1 MKLSKIAS
9 ALAVAGVLATS
20 LPANAASALFSG
32 FGLPNSDALLT
43 GATVVDFTSLT
54 TGTYTSLT
62 SGNVT
67 FGGGNGNFV
76 ITDDLGGGYN
86 TQGRNLQ
93 NLQIQGSASI
103 LDFTF
108 ASPVSAFGFNF
119 GASNEDW
126 SLEIY
131 DSANNLI
138 ESQILNQTWF
148 SNAGDY
154 FGMATSGIASARLTQ
169 LTHVNDAGVDW
180 VLLDN
185 FSYVGRNNV
194 PEPETLLLSGLGLFA
209 LAVSRRRKMKQG

>member
-1 MKLSKIAS
+1 MKLSKIVS

-20 LPANAASALFSG
+20 LPANASSALFSG
-32 FGLPNSDALLT
+32 FGLPGSDALLT

-54 TGTYTSLT
+54 AGTYTSLT
-62 SGNVT
+62 TGNVT
-67 FGGGNGNFV
+67 FGGGDGNFV
-76 ITDDLGGGYN
+76 IADSLGGSFN

-93 NLQIQGSASI
+93 NLQAQGSATI

-126 SLEIY
+126 SLAIF
-131 DSANNLI
+131 DAGNNLI

-169 LTHVNDAGVDW
+169 LTHVNDAGADW
-180 VLLDN
+180 ILLDN
-185 FSYVGRNNV
+185 FSYVGRNSV
-194 PEPETLLLSGLGLFA
+194 PEPETLLLSGLGLLV
-209 LAVSRRRKMKQG
+209 LAASRRRKMKQG

>member
-9 ALAVAGVLATS
+9 ALTVAGVLATS
-20 LPANAASALFSG
+20 LPANASSALFSG
-32 FGLPNSDALLT
+32 FGLPSSDALLT

-54 TGTYTSLT
+54 AGIYTSLT
-62 SGNVT
+62 TGNVT
-67 FGGGNGNFV
+67 FGGGGGSFV
-76 ITDDLGGGYN
+76 ITNNLGGDYN

-93 NLQIQGSASI
+93 NLHGQGSTTI

-126 SLEIY
+126 SLAIY
-131 DSANNLI
+131 DAANNII

-169 LTHVNDAGVDW
+169 LTHVNDAGADW
-180 VLLDN
+180 ILLDN

-209 LAVSRRRKMKQG
+209 LAASRRRKMKQR